1 MTLPLRRFFLG
12 ENIQLLLDCDDAFS
26 EHCQRVSYDAHPSQ
40 DPLLVSKAMG
50 RALLEIAVAFAEKA
64 HPSRPNLSL
73 FEAACVVYAV
83 VCDRDQ
89 SDVQGVG
96 GHSLTLKRLLGS
108 RGGMPLA
115 QTVTRVLQ
123 KHDLQMETELSKE
136 WRTFIQRYCRILWS
150 ESAPRATH
158 AERETAI
165 AGVLRQLFEEPGPD
179 NGRIGSPIPLTPA
192 PSPHA

>member
-12 ENIQLLLDCDDAFS
+12 ENIQLLLDCDEAFS
-26 EHCQRVSYDAHPSQ
+26 EHCQRVSYDAHPSH

-50 RALLEIAVAFAEKA
+50 RALLEIAVAFAERA

-73 FEAACVVYAV
+73 FEAACVVYTV

-89 SDVQGVG
+89 SDVQGVD

-123 KHDLQMETELSKE
+123 KHDLQMATELGKE
-136 WRTFIQRYCRILWS
+136 WRTFIQRYCRILWT
-150 ESAPRATH
+150 ESNPRCTH
-158 AERETAI
+158 EERERAI
-165 AGVLRQLFEEPGPD
+165 AGLLLQLFEEPGAD
-179 NGRIGSPIPLTPA
+179 GGKIGAPVPLTPA
-192 PSPHA
+192 SSPHA

>member
-12 ENIQLLLDCDDAFS
+12 ENIQLLLDCDEAFS
-26 EHCQRVSYDAHPSQ
+26 EHCRRVSFDAHPSQ

-50 RALLEIAVAFAEKA
+50 RALLEIAVGFSERA
-64 HPSRPNLSL
+64 HPTRANISL

-89 SDVQGVG
+89 SEIQGVG

-123 KHDLQMETELSKE
+123 KHDQQMDTDLSKE

-150 ESAPRATH
+150 ESSPRSTH
-158 AERETAI
+158 EERESAI
-165 AGVLRQLFEEPGPD
+165 AGVIAQLFSGPPPASPESD
-179 NGRIGSPIPLTPA
+179 GGRIA
-192 PSPHA
+192 A